1 MRLDLKNPWFA
12 TLASAVL
19 LTSIL
24 GWMVVDRVRLLQS
37 GREIV
42 LAIRPVDPRDLFKG
56 DYARLGFDISR
67 LDPALVGEPAVHAD
81 RRDAS
86 ARPETVYVTLEEQP
100 DRTWKPVA
108 AGPARPTRLAAN
120 QVVIR
125 GQTRPYSRT
134 LVTYGLERYFVPEGT
149 GHRIEAMARA
159 SQLQAIVV
167 VDAKGR
173 AAIKGLIHEGRRIY
187 EEPLF

>member
-1 MRLDLKNPWFA
+1 MRRALANPL
-12 TLASAVL
+12 LAIMASVL
-19 LTSIL
+19 LLTGIL
-24 GWMVVDRVRLLQS
+24 GWMVLDRVRLLRS

-67 LDPALVGEPAVHAD
+67 LDPALVGGTPVQSE
-81 RRDAS
+81 RRSGS
-86 ARPETVYVTLEEQP
+86 ANPETVYVTLEEQP
-100 DRTWKPVA
+100 DRSWKPVA
-108 AGPARPTRLAAN
+108 AGATFPSKLAAN
-120 QVVIR
+120 QVAIR
-125 GQTRPYSRT
+125 GQTRSGSRM

-149 GHRIEAMARA
+149 GNRIEDMARK
-159 SQLQAIVV
+159 SQLSAIVA
-167 VDAKGR
+167 VDASGR